1 MMATEVHPTAIVHE
15 GVELGEGV
23 SVGPYCVLG
32 KGVKIGNGTRLL
44 SHVCVEGRA
53 EMGEGCTIFPYV
65 SIGFAPQD
73 VKYKNEDT
81 SVRIGNNNV
90 IREYVSIHRAS
101 VGGNGVTLIGDNN
114 FLMNYVHVAHDCHIH
129 NSVVVA
135 NSVAFAGHVEVEDYA
150 FIGGFTGV
158 HQHARIGAYAMV
170 AAITRL
176 SMDVPPY
183 VMVKGTE
190 KARLFG
196 LNVVGLKR
204 RGFSEE
210 TIGELKAAYK
220 LLFRDKLSLKDAMRK
235 IQEELPYT
243 DEIKRLIEFIQQNKR
258 GICR

>member
-1 MMATEVHPTAIVHE
+1 MATDIHPTAIIDA
-15 GVELGEGV
+15 GAELGEDV
-23 SVGPYCVLG
+23 EVGAYCVVG
-32 KGVKIGNGTRLL
+32 NGVKIGRGTKLM
-44 SHVCVEGRA
+44 SHVSVDGVA
-53 EMGEGCTIFPYV
+53 EIGENCTIFPYV

-73 VKYKNEDT
+73 VKYKGEET
-81 SVRIGNNNV
+81 AVRIGNNNV

-101 VGGNGVTLIGDNN
+101 VGGNGVTIIGDNN
-114 FLMNYVHVAHDCHIH
+114 FLMNYVHVAHDCNLHSNI
-129 NSVVVA
+129 VVA
-135 NSVAFAGHVEVEDYA
+135 NSVAFAGHVVVENYV

-158 HQHARIGAYAMV
+158 HQFARIGAYAMV

-196 LNVVGLKR
+196 LNIVGLKR

-210 TIGELKAAYK
+210 TINELKAAYK
-220 LLFRDKLSLKDAMRK
+220 ILFRDKLSLKDAIRK

>member
-1 MMATEVHPTAIVHE
+1 MATEIHPTAIVDDTA
-15 GVELGEGV
+15 ELDDG
-23 SVGPYCVLG
+23 
-32 KGVKIGNGTRLL
+32 
-44 SHVCVEGRA
+44 
-53 EMGEGCTIFPYV
+53 V
-65 SIGFAPQD
+65 SIGPFCFVGRGAKLSKGSRLVSHISLERTEVGEDSIIYPFASIGLPPQD
-73 VKYKNEDT
+73 VKYKDEDT
-81 SVRIGNNNV
+81 TVRIGNNNI

-101 VGGNGVTLIGDNN
+101 VGGEGVTKIGNDN
-114 FLMNYVHVAHDCHIH
+114 FLMAYVHVAHDCDIQ
-129 NSVVVA
+129 NNVIVA
-135 NSVAFAGHVEVEDYA
+135 NSVAFAGHVVVEDHA

-176 SMDVPPY
+176 SQDVPPY

-196 LNVVGLKR
+196 LNALGLKR
-204 RGFSEE
+204 NGFSEE
-210 TIGELKAAYK
+210 TINELKTAYK
-220 LLFRDKLSLKDAMRK
+220 LLFREKLSMKEAIRK